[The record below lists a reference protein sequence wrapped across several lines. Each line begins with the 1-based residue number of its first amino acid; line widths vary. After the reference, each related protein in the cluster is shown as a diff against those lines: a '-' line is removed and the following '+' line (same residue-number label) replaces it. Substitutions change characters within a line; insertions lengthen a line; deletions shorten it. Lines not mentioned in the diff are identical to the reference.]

1 MTVTRE
7 QDLTMA
13 FSIRV
18 ALVPS
23 DDHPQQEDEEE
34 EEEEQQQQQQ
44 QQSQQDAS
52 EGLSKVVPQHLIN
65 SFRSNGF
72 VVFPH
77 VTSEE
82 AVNALNNRLEDI
94 LRGSYDRG
102 SKPDKSPR
110 LLKGE
115 KPGTSMDPPTTT
127 THRKKK
133 DSLGPIGFS
142 GNLQNVKVLQIINV
156 HKADSLFRKLATN
169 HHLGSLVA
177 QLAGWKAGARLAQ
190 DQVWA
195 KPPGAPPL
203 VFHRDSPY
211 FMFEPDDVVTVWLA
225 LDDMDEE
232 LGPLE
237 YVKGSHTW
245 GDGRVGSASQF
256 FQQNGKSLL
265 WSAAEREGINPDDL
279 EIISMRGLKRG
290 GMSIHHGRC
299 WHGSGENKSKSKPR
313 RGLGIHYVPANVR
326 FTAEASH
333 SKLWKSYVAGVE
345 DPAMVELSDEDF
357 PVTA

>member
-1 MTVTRE
+1 MTVTSHDTQE
-7 QDLTMA
+7 LE
-13 FSIRV
+13 FSIKIP
-18 ALVPS
+18 LVPS
-23 DDHPQQEDEEE
+23 DDHHAQE
-34 EEEEQQQQQQ
+34 
-44 QQSQQDAS
+44 S
-52 EGLSKVVPQHLIN
+52 EGRLDVPPYFID
-65 SFRSNGF
+65 SFRSSGF
-72 VVFPH
+72 VVCPH

-82 AVNALNNRLEDI
+82 AVDELNDRLEGI
-94 LRGSYDRG
+94 LRGNYDRG
-102 SKPDKSPR
+102 NKPDKFPR

-115 KPGTSMDPPTTT
+115 NPGVSDASKKQKPSRIGS
-127 THRKKK
+127 
-133 DSLGPIGFS
+133 IGFS

-156 HKADSLFRKLATN
+156 HKADSLFRKLETN
-169 HHLGSLVA
+169 QRLGSLVA
-177 QLAGWKAGARLAQ
+177 QLAGWDGARLAQ

-211 FMFEPDDVVTVWLA
+211 FMFEPNDVVTVWFA
-225 LDDMDEE
+225 LDDMEEE

-256 FQQNGKSLL
+256 FQQNSKSLL
-265 WSAAEREGINPDDL
+265 WSAAEREGISPDDL

-313 RGLGIHYVPANVR
+313 RGLGIHFVPANVR

-333 SKLWKSYVAGVE
+333 SKLWKSYIANVE
-345 DPAMVELSDEDF
+345 DPATVELTDEDF